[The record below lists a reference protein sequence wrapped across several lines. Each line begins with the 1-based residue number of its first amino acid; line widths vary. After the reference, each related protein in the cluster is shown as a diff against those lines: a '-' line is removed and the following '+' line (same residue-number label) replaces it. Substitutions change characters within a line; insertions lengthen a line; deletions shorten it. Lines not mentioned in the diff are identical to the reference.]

1 MPLSLA
7 AYLQRIGCAGP
18 IEPSFAV
25 LRDVHRAHLLTI
37 PYENL
42 DIHLGRP
49 LSLNIETIYD
59 KIVNRRRGGWC
70 YEMNGLLAWA
80 LREIGFEVHLVSGA
94 VNRARAGDLAEGNHL
109 VLLVQLDQPYV
120 ADAGFGNAFLEPLP
134 LFDGEHEQHGFRFRL
149 ERSPT
154 PNLPQGRSAS
164 PSEQGGEGWIFH
176 NHAFGGAG
184 YDFTTTPRRIE
195 DFAERSQWLQTS
207 PESGFVRVSVC
218 HRFTEHGYITL
229 RGLMLETVS
238 PNEVHTRT
246 INDIVDYRDVLCD
259 QFGLVLD
266 SDIDQLWQK
275 ARQSHLEWL
284 ESQQTRLSG

>member
-7 AYLQRIGCAGP
+7 AYLQRIGYAGP

-49 LSLNIETIYD
+49 LSLNIGTIYD

-134 LFDGEHEQHGFRFRL
+134 LIEGEHEQHGFRFRL
-149 ERSPT
+149 ERTHSP
-154 PNLPQGRSAS
+154 PRLSG
-164 PSEQGGEGWIFH
+164 EGLGEGWIFH

-184 YDFTTTPRRIE
+184 YDFTTTPRSIE
-195 DFAERSQWLQTS
+195 DFAERCQWLQSS

-246 INDIVDYRDVLCD
+246 INDIVDYRDVLCN

-266 SDIDQLWQK
+266 SDIDRLWQK
-275 ARQSHLEWL
+275 ARGSHLEWL
-284 ESQQTRLSG
+284 ESQQTRLSE